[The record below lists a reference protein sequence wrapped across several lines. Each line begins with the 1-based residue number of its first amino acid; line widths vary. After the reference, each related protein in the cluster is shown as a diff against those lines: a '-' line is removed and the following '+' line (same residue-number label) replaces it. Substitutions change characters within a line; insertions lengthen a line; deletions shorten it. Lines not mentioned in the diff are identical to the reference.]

1 MDRDHLVAY
10 LDDLLDADSFG
21 DVAVNGLQVAG
32 RAEVERLA
40 TAVSASAQLFGEA
53 AAWGADAVLVH
64 HGLLW
69 RGGEPLRLTG
79 SYRERVRMLL
89 ENDMSLVG
97 YHLPLDKHVDHG
109 NAAVMARELGLE
121 QLEAF
126 GNFDGVMLGWAGV
139 FPMPIPADEL
149 CRLLL
154 RVCGQEPLHFPGGPE
169 LVASVG
175 IVTGGAPQA
184 FDEAVAAGLD
194 AFVTGEAREWVQHR
208 ALEDGVHYL
217 AAGHYATER
226 FGVRSLGE
234 FLAKRHGL
242 EVRFFDLPNPV

>member
-1 MDRDHLVAY
+1 MDRDHLIAY
-10 LDDLLDADSFG
+10 LDEMLDADSFQ

-32 RAEVERLA
+32 RTEIDRLA
-40 TAVSASAQLFGEA
+40 TAVSASARLFAEA

-69 RGGEPLRLTG
+69 RGSEPLRLTG
-79 SYRERVRMLL
+79 SHRERVRLLL
-89 ENDMSLVG
+89 ESDLSLVA

-109 NAAVMARELGLE
+109 NAAVMAREIGLE

-126 GNFDGVMLGWAGV
+126 GAFDGVMLGWAGV
-139 FPMPIPADEL
+139 LPIPMPAREL
-149 CRLLL
+149 SHLLAQ
-154 RVCGQEPLHFPGGPE
+154 VCGQPPLHFPGGPE

-175 IVTGGAPQA
+175 IVTGGAPSA
-184 FDEAVAAGLD
+184 FDEAVTAGLD
-194 AFVTGEAREWVQHR
+194 AFVTGEAREWVQQR
-208 ALEDGVHYL
+208 ALEDGVHYF

-234 FLAKRHGL
+234 FLAKRFDL
-242 EVRFFDLPNPV
+242 EVRFFELPNPV